1 MDDAIRYA
9 EEIYYDRK
17 RSWNKIAERA
27 MKADFSWSHSAKEY
41 EKLYNEGAK
50 SHIFDRTVKV
60 PFCGVA
66 STLMKRIKLRC
77 VLRKFHTDTR
87 FGWDFQITILEF

>member
-1 MDDAIRYA
+1 MLGAIRYA

-41 EKLYNEGAK
+41 EKLYDE
-50 SHIFDRTVKV
+50 
-60 PFCGVA
+60 
-66 STLMKRIKLRC
+66 M
-77 VLRKFHTDTR
+77 
-87 FGWDFQITILEF
+87 